1 MTFERNVSVSLN
13 LPKSL
18 SLSFHFSFSVLLLFL
33 ISWLLARRCPI
44 LVGTRVEGDDAAF
57 FLWDLRPWN
66 VHAIFS
72 QTLCMLRIDEY
83 LEYVPKHT
91 LSAYTIVH
99 TSLYASTS

>member
-57 FLWDLRPWN
+57 FLFGPAALECTLY
-66 VHAIFS
+66 FS

-83 LEYVPKHT
+83 VKYVPKHT

-99 TSLYASTS
+99 TNLYASTS